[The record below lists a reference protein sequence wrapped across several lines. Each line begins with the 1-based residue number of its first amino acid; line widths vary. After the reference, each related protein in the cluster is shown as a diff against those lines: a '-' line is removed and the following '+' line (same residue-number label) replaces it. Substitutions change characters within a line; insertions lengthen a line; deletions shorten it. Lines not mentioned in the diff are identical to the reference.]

1 MRQIEGRFLLV
12 IKIGDKIAAAVL
24 SYKRAHLRIGVVE
37 KIHPAAGLTK
47 ERYTLRDDE
56 GEAHIVS
63 SARSVGLEQDEHH
76 TMSELYEYRMIY
88 NAHLF
93 NEWHK
98 NGTYPVVKSWN
109 HSDGEPCFGGT
120 MFIVT
125 ATLPGGLV
133 SNHYKP
139 TFWNLFKIPYVEL
152 PPEYDG
158 HTPHEAA
165 IRLMDAL

>member
-37 KIHPAAGLTK
+37 KIHPAAGLLR

-63 SARSVGLEQDEHH
+63 STRSVPLERDAYHS
-76 TMSELYEYRMIY
+76 MAELYEYRMLY

-98 NGTYPVVKSWN
+98 SGTYPVVKSWN
-109 HSDGEPCFGGT
+109 HSDGEPAFGGGY
-120 MFIVT
+120 FIVV
-125 ATLPGGLV
+125 ANLPTGQV
-133 SNHYKP
+133 SNHYKAV
-139 TFWNLFKIPYVEL
+139 FWSVFKIPYVENA
-152 PPEYDG
+152 PPHDG

-165 IRLMDAL
+165 VRLMDAL